1 MIAPREITMNSQL
14 RIIIGIL
21 FTLLTCV
28 PLAVVAY
35 NDLGPGFG
43 LAPNSGKTVMERR
56 ADSLA
61 GKEIEVGADIY
72 AQYCT
77 ACHGKKGEGIPQL
90 APPIN
95 RKDLLDGRRQKE
107 IGWAGSVEA
116 FLKNTLA
123 AGRPVQSRPDIYA
136 ARMPTWSQEFGGPLR
151 PDQIDSVVAFV
162 LNWKDAAPEVVA
174 YAPPGTPLPTPT
186 PGPSPTP
193 APPRAGVIAQC
204 QNMPAQFLG
213 KKSPY
218 APDDRAAIAA
228 GKQTYDNVC
237 SACHGTTGKGDGAAA
252 AALSP
257 KPANFNDLAF
267 MNGMPVDCHFWRI
280 SEGGGPGNPMPA
292 WRALG
297 DDAIWKVLTY
307 ERSFSGVK

>member
-1 MIAPREITMNSQL
+1 MNSQL

-28 PLAVVAY
+28 PLAVVMV
-35 NDLGPGFG
+35 NDCGPGLCLPG
-43 LAPNSGKTVMERR
+43 TPSGDVMQKR
-56 ADSLA
+56 AESLK
-61 GKEIEVGADIY
+61 GKEIETGADIY

-90 APPIN
+90 APPLN
-95 RKDLLDGRRQKE
+95 RKDLLDGRREKD
-107 IGWAGSVEA
+107 IAWAGSVAA
-116 FLKNTLA
+116 FIKDTVS
-123 AGRPVQSRPDIYA
+123 AGRPIQSRPDIYT
-136 ARMPTWSQEFGGPLR
+136 ARMPTWSQEYGGPLR

-162 LNWKDAAPEVVA
+162 LNFKDAAPEVNA
-174 YAPPGTPLPTPT
+174 YPPAGTPLPTIT

-193 APPRAGVIAQC
+193 APTRAGVNAQC
-204 QNMPAQFLG
+204 QSIPASFVG

-218 APDDRAAIAA
+218 APDDKAAIAA
-228 GKQTYDNVC
+228 GKQTFDNVC
-237 SACHGTTGKGDGAAA
+237 SACHGTTGRGDGAAA
-252 AALSP
+252 AALNP
-257 KPANFNDLAF
+257 KPANFQDLGF
-267 MNGMPVDCHFWRI
+267 MNGLPVDCHFYRI

-307 ERSFSGVK
+307 ERSLSGVK